1 MWKVGGEGV
10 GDGSGMFR
18 QPYGVCPGGFGRWLV
33 VNDDRIHV
41 LSGEGEH
48 VCHLL
53 KGKLYNPDQA
63 CVTEDGYLLV
73 NTSWKIKI
81 FTYY

>member
-53 KGKLYNPDQA
+53 EGQGSRMTNDIRVTPD
-63 CVTEDGYLLV
+63 VHLLV
-73 NTSWKIKI
+73 GSMKGINV
-81 FTYY
+81 